1 MNEVDQYISNFSPEI
16 RKKLEEIRAIIKEE
30 IPEETKEIMNYGIPT
45 FTLYG
50 NLIHFGG
57 LKKHIGFYPTPSA
70 INAFQSELLNYKG
83 AKGSVQ
89 FPLDEPLPEEL
100 IRKIVKYRVEENL
113 KK

>member
-16 RKKLEEIRAIIKEE
+16 REKLEEIRAIIKEE

-45 FTLYG
+45 FTLNG

-57 LKKHIGFYPTPSA
+57 FKKHIGFYPTPAA
-70 INAFQSELLNYKG
+70 INAFQSELSNYKG

>member
-1 MNEVDQYISNFSPEI
+1 MNEVNQYISNFSPEI
-16 RKKLEEIRAIIKEE
+16 REKLEQIRAIIKEE
-30 IPEETKEIMNYGIPT
+30 IPEETKEVMNYGIPT

-57 LKKHIGFYPTPSA
+57 FKKHIGFYPTPSA
-70 INAFQSELLNYKG
+70 INAFQSELSNYKG